1 MTMKELAKLAG
12 VSPSAVSRYL
22 NGGSL
27 SPEKRAV
34 IREAIEKT
42 GYEPDMAAQ
51 ALRTRTTDLIG
62 IVVPRL
68 DSEAVSR
75 MAAGASDV
83 LSREAYVCQFA
94 VSGMDPEQELNQLR
108 LFQTRS
114 VAGVI
119 LMATVCTREHERFL
133 HDLPIP
139 AVVVGQKYRSV
150 CSVYHD
156 DYGAALELTRLVLRR
171 GRSHPVYIGVT
182 ERDAA
187 VGVSRRRGVEAG
199 LREFGLDPEALPAA
213 LSDFSLE
220 SGREAMQRLLAEHPE
235 LDAVICA
242 TDHVAFGAMEALRA
256 AGRRLPEDVSVVGVG
271 DSWACSHISP
281 HLTSS
286 RFYYRASGQEAA
298 RMLVELLRSDAPV
311 RPIRQTMLSYTI
323 QLRDSI

>member
-42 GYEPDMAAQ
+42 GYEPDMAAR

-83 LSREAYVCQFA
+83 LSREGYVCQFA

-150 CSVYHD
+150 CSVCHD

-242 TDHVAFGAMEALRA
+242 TDHIAFGAMEALRA
-256 AGRRLPEDVSVVGVG
+256 AGRRLPEDVSIVGVG
-271 DSWACSHISP
+271 DSWACAHISP

-311 RPIRQTMLSYTI
+311 RHIRQTMLSYTI
-323 QLRDSI
+323 QFRDSI

>member
-83 LSREAYVCQFA
+83 LSREGYVCQFA

-133 HDLPIP
+133 HD
-139 AVVVGQKYRSV
+139 
-150 CSVYHD
+150 VYHD

-187 VGVSRRRGVEAG
+187 AGVSRRRGVEAG

-242 TDHVAFGAMEALRA
+242 TDHIAFGAMEALRA

-286 RFYYRASGQEAA
+286 HFYYRASGQEAA

-323 QLRDSI
+323 QFRDSI

>member
-83 LSREAYVCQFA
+83 LSREGYVCQFA

-139 AVVVGQKYRSV
+139 AVVVGQKYRGV

-187 VGVSRRRGVEAG
+187 AGVSRRRGVEAG

-242 TDHVAFGAMEALRA
+242 TDHIAFGAMEALRA

-323 QLRDSI
+323 QFRDSI

>member
-83 LSREAYVCQFA
+83 LSREGYVCQFA

-139 AVVVGQKYRSV
+139 AVVVGQKYRGV

-187 VGVSRRRGVEAG
+187 AGVSRRRGVEAG

-242 TDHVAFGAMEALRA
+242 TDHIAFGAMEALRA

-286 RFYYRASGQEAA
+286 HFYYRASGQEAA

-323 QLRDSI
+323 QFRDSI

>member
-42 GYEPDMAAQ
+42 GYEPDMAAR

-83 LSREAYVCQFA
+83 LSREGYVCQFA

-150 CSVYHD
+150 CSVCHD

-199 LREFGLDPEALPAA
+199 LREFGLDPDALPAA

-242 TDHVAFGAMEALRA
+242 TDHIAFGAMEALRA
-256 AGRRLPEDVSVVGVG
+256 AGRRLPEDVSIVGVG
-271 DSWACSHISP
+271 DSWACAHISP

-298 RMLVELLRSDAPV
+298 RMLVELLRFDAPV
-311 RPIRQTMLSYTI
+311 RHIRQTMLSYTI
-323 QLRDSI
+323 QFRDSI